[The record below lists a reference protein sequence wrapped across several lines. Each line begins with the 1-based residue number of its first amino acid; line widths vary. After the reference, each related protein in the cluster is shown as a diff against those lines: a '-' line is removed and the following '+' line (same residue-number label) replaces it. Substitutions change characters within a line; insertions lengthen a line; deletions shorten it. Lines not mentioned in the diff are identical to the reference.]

1 VPFRPL
7 DQVQLLFA
15 LRFFQVFLGFCSVDV
30 GGGVLL
36 GVDVDGIVIV
46 FLSRE

>member
-1 VPFRPL
+1 MPFRPL
-7 DQVQLLFA
+7 DKVQLLFA
-15 LRFFQVFLGFCSVDV
+15 FRFFQVFLCFCSVDV

-36 GVDVDGIVIV
+36 RVDVDGIVIV